1 MSKPKKLGLYNK
13 VKRGIYRR
21 IPQHSAYRSGLIV
34 KKYKEE
40 FKKKYGDEPAYEGSK
55 KKDAPLTRWFQE
67 DWKSDTG
74 QYGYTD
80 KSSVYRPTIRVSDKT
95 PKTFDELSEEDIK
108 KAKKEKAQTGRV
120 KKFGGLDFSKWGSR
134 EREMIRRL
142 KGKGWKPVFQKSN
155 RKGKKY
161 SVITPSGK
169 TIHFGASNMQQFKDT
184 TGLGL
189 YSHLNHN
196 DTERRKRYLARAK
209 GIKNKEG
216 KLTWN
221 DKESPN
227 YYSVHFLW

>member
-1 MSKPKKLGLYNK
+1 MSIPKKIGLYNK
-13 VKRGIYRR
+13 VKAGIYRR
-21 IPQHSAYRSGLIV
+21 IPEHSAYRSGLIV

-95 PKTFDELSEEDIK
+95 PKIFSELTEEDII
-108 KAKKEKAQTGRV
+108 KAKKEKAKTGRV
-120 KKFGGLDFSKWGSR
+120 KKFGD
-134 EREMIRRL
+134 
-142 KGKGWKPVFQKSN
+142 GWKPVFKKSN

-169 TIHFGASNMQQFKDT
+169 TIHFGNKNYQQFRDS

-189 YSHLNHN
+189 YSHLDHN

-221 DKESPN
+221 DKESAN
-227 YYSVHFLW
+227 YYSIIYLWN